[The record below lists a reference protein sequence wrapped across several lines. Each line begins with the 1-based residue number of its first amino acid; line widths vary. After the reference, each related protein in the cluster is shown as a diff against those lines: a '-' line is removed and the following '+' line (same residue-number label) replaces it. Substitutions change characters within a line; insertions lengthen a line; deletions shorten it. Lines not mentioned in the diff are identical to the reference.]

1 MKRLIISLVLL
12 SFAVFL
18 GAQPGYHD
26 DVSWRDTLPPAIKI
40 DKRWLERE
48 LGMVRS
54 DMKDIRAVVAPLGEG
69 DPVKWA
75 QSLPGVAA
83 GADLSSAMYVR
94 GGNMGNNLVTLDG
107 VPVYGYSHLLG
118 ICRSSVNNRICLYD

>member
-18 GAQPGYHD
+18 GAQQPGYYD
-26 DVSWRDTLPPAIKI
+26 DVSWSDTLPPAIKI
-40 DKRWLERE
+40 DKRRMERE
-48 LGMVRS
+48 LGMVKS

-83 GADLSSAMYVR
+83 GADLSSAMLCKR
-94 GGNMGNNLVTLDG
+94 GQ
-107 VPVYGYSHLLG
+107 YGQ
-118 ICRSSVNNRICLYD
+118 